1 LTNSQARKRR
11 EFFNPTRRTATTLIE
26 MLVVIGVLAIMLT
39 MFLPAVQQAREAA
52 RRVECGN
59 KLRQVGLGL
68 LNFHSAANEF
78 PVGCVEWRATN
89 PLSRQIAWSA
99 YLLPFIE
106 QSQVH
111 AMIDFDSPFDSVS
124 NRAASKITIE
134 TYRCPSSARLD
145 VINQFGLSDYGGMFG
160 ERITGPNSP
169 AKGVMILDVAV
180 SDKEI
185 LDGVSNTLIIAEDT
199 RSSDGHWINGRNIFD
214 QAFALN
220 AGPAFEN
227 DIRSDHPG
235 GANVCY
241 SDSSIAFL
249 ANATDLKVLAS
260 LCTKDNSDFPN

>member
-1 LTNSQARKRR
+1 MQ
-11 EFFNPTRRTATTLIE
+11 RTATTLIE
-26 MLVVIGVLAIMLT
+26 LLVVVGILAILLGL
-39 MFLPAVQQAREAA
+39 FLPAVQQTREAA

-59 KLRQVGLGL
+59 KLRQIGLGL
-68 LNFHSAANEF
+68 LNFHTASDEF
-78 PVGCVEWRATN
+78 PVGCVEWRSTD
-89 PLSRQIAWSA
+89 PLSRQLAWSA

-106 QSQVH
+106 QSQIH
-111 AMIDFDSPFDSVS
+111 AQIDFDAPFDSVS
-124 NRAASKITIE
+124 NRAASTTTIE
-134 TYRCPSSARLD
+134 TYRCPSSSRLD
-145 VINQFGLSDYGGMFG
+145 VRSQFGLSDYGGMFG

-185 LDGVSNTLIIAEDT
+185 LDGLSNTLIVAEDT

-249 ANATDLKVLAS
+249 ANAIDVKVLAS
-260 LCTKDNSDFPN
+260 LCTKDNSDFAN

>member
-1 LTNSQARKRR
+1 MQ
-11 EFFNPTRRTATTLIE
+11 RTATTLIE
-26 MLVVIGVLAIMLT
+26 LLVVVGILASLLAL
-39 MFLPAVQQAREAA
+39 FLPAVQQAREAA

-59 KLRQVGLGL
+59 TLRQVGLGL
-68 LNFHSAANEF
+68 LNFHTASDEF
-78 PVGCVEWRATN
+78 PVGCVEWRSTD
-89 PLSRQIAWSA
+89 PLSRQLAWSA

-106 QSQVH
+106 QPQIH
-111 AMIDFDSPFDSVS
+111 AMIDFQSPFDSVANRTVS
-124 NRAASKITIE
+124 NMTIE
-134 TYRCPSSARLD
+134 TYRCPSSVRVD
-145 VINQFGLSDYGGMFG
+145 TPNQFGLSDYGGIFG
-160 ERITGPNSP
+160 ERITGPNNPS
-169 AKGVMILDVAV
+169 KGVMILDVAV

-185 LDGVSNTLIIAEDT
+185 LDGLSNTLIVAEDT

-241 SDSSIAFL
+241 SDSSVAFL
-249 ANATDLKVLAS
+249 ANAIDLKVLAS